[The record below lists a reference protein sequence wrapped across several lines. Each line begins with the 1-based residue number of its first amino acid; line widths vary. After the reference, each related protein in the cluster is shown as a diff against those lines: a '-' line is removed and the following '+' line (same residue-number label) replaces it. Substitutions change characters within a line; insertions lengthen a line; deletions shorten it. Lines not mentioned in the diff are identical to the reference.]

1 MSRSLGWVRSKERE
15 KIASPVRNRTF
26 RLLSAYM
33 KWDVHSH
40 TLNKYEAHEFCFY
53 EMPIRFRDF
62 IKLYLNN
69 AGGKVKK
76 EVLKMY
82 A

>member
-1 MSRSLGWVRSKERE
+1 M
-15 KIASPVRNRTF
+15 
-26 RLLSAYM
+26 YM
-33 KWDVHSH
+33 KWDVHSDN
-40 TLNKYEAHEFCFY
+40 LNKYEAHEFCFY
-53 EMPIRFRDF
+53 EMPIRFGDF